1 MKTNNI
7 IEKEAAEALLDIGV
21 SLPFLKIP
29 FTRKYLRVTMK
40 RPCLGNLFR
49 ITRLYLT
56 LGVTCE
62 QMHEFS
68 KHEELE
74 FIAKHG
80 KNITKMVALTICR
93 GRISGVLFS
102 GILAW
107 LMRCFMDDKYLY
119 AAGLQFMQLLSVR
132 SFMPIIK
139 SAQVTNPMMP
149 RKSQEAKGS

>member
-1 MKTNNI
+1 MKTNI
-7 IEKEAAEALLDIGV
+7 IEKEAAEALLDVGV

-29 FTRKYLRVTMK
+29 FTRRYLRVTMK

-49 ITRLYLT
+49 ITRLYLSM
-56 LGVTCE
+56 GVTCE
-62 QMHEFS
+62 QMQKFT

-74 FIAKHG
+74 FISKHG
-80 KNITKMVALTICR
+80 KTITRMVALAICR
-93 GRISGVLFS
+93 GRIVGLLFS
-102 GILAW
+102 GIMAW
-107 LMRCFMDDKYLY
+107 LIRCFMDDKYIY
-119 AAGLQFMQLLSVR
+119 AAGLQFVQLLSVK

>member
-1 MKTNNI
+1 MNTNL

-29 FTRKYLRVTMK
+29 FTRKYVRVTMK

-49 ITRLYLT
+49 IAHLYLT
-56 LGVTCE
+56 TGVTYE
-62 QMHEFS
+62 QMGKFT

-80 KNITKMVALTICR
+80 KTITRMVALAICR
-93 GRISGVLFS
+93 GRISGALFS
-102 GILAW
+102 GFMAW
-107 LMRCFMDDKYLY
+107 LMRCFMDDKYIY
-119 AAGLQFMQLLSVR
+119 AAGLQFMQLLSVK

-139 SAQVTNPMMP
+139 SAAVTNPMMP

>member
-1 MKTNNI
+1 MMNANI
-7 IEKEAAEALLDIGV
+7 IEREAAEALLDVGV

-29 FTRKYLRVTMK
+29 FTRKYMRVTMK

-56 LGVTCE
+56 IGVTCE
-62 QMHEFS
+62 QMRKFT
-68 KHEELE
+68 KHEELD

-80 KNITKMVALTICR
+80 KTITKMVALTVCR
-93 GRISGVLFS
+93 GRVPGMLFS

-107 LMRCFMDDKYLY
+107 LMRCFMDDRYLY
-119 AAGLQFMQLLSVR
+119 AAGLQFMRLLSVK

-149 RKSQEAKGS
+149 RKSQKEKGS